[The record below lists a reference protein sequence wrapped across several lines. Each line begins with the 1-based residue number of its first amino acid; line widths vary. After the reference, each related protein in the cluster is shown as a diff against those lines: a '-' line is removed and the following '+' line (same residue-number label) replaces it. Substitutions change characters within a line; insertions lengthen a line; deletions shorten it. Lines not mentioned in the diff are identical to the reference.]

1 MIKYTVEINDEG
13 NIFWYKECTEIL
25 HRENDLPAIEC
36 SDGHK
41 QWWINDLLIREEFP
55 DGSKLWY
62 VNCVSYNEAEYLKLT
77 APTPPDPFD
86 GTTVTIDGKKY
97 KLTFIT
103 P

>member
-1 MIKYTVEINDEG
+1 MTKYTVCISKHNVSC
-13 NIFWYKECTEIL
+13 WYKEGTSIL
-25 HRENDLPAIEC
+25 HRENDLPAIEEENGYKAWYL
-36 SDGHK
+36 DGV
-41 QWWINDLLIREEFP
+41 LLREKLA
-55 DGSKLWY
+55 DGSVFYYIDYKRY
-62 VNCVSYNEAEYLKLT
+62 TDAEYLKLT